1 MTSMIGQR
9 DYIINIKD
17 IVPRIVFKG
26 FQKYLIKKENDT
38 KVIYET
44 DDVYNLEGLLLISGY
59 ELIKIELKRNKYDML
74 DYVLVIK
81 EGNGIL

>member
-1 MTSMIGQR
+1 MIGQR

-17 IVPRIVFKG
+17 VVPRIVFKG
-26 FQKYLIKKENDT
+26 FQEYLIKKENDT

-44 DDVYNLEGLLLISGY
+44 DDVHNLEGFLLISGY

-81 EGNGIL
+81 EGNDIL

>member
-1 MTSMIGQR
+1 MIGQK

-26 FQKYLIKKENDT
+26 FQEYLIKKENDT

-44 DDVYNLEGLLLISGY
+44 DDVHNLEGFLLISGY

-81 EGNGIL
+81 EGNDIL

>member
-1 MTSMIGQR
+1 MTGQR

-26 FQKYLIKKENDT
+26 FQEYLIKKENDT

-44 DDVYNLEGLLLISGY
+44 DDVYNLEGFLLISGY

-81 EGNGIL
+81 ERNDIL

>member
-1 MTSMIGQR
+1 MIGQK

-17 IVPRIVFKG
+17 VVPRIVFKG
-26 FQKYLIKKENDT
+26 FQEYLIKKENDT
-38 KVIYET
+38 KIIYET
-44 DDVYNLEGLLLISGY
+44 DDIYNLEGFLLISGY

>member
-1 MTSMIGQR
+1 MIGQK

-26 FQKYLIKKENDT
+26 FQEYLIKKENDT
-38 KVIYET
+38 RVIYET
-44 DDVYNLEGLLLISGY
+44 DDVYNLEGFLLISGY

-81 EGNGIL
+81 ERNDILWN

>member
-1 MTSMIGQR
+1 MIGQR

-17 IVPRIVFKG
+17 VVPRIVFKG
-26 FQKYLIKKENDT
+26 FQEYLIKKENDT

-44 DDVYNLEGLLLISGY
+44 DDVHNLEGFLLISGY

-81 EGNGIL
+81 ERNDILWN

>member
-1 MTSMIGQR
+1 MIGQK
-9 DYIINIKD
+9 DYIISIKD

-26 FQKYLIKKENDT
+26 FQEYLIKRENDT

-44 DDVYNLEGLLLISGY
+44 DDVHNLEGFLLISGY

-81 EGNGIL
+81 ERNDIL

>member
-1 MTSMIGQR
+1 MTGQR

-26 FQKYLIKKENDT
+26 FHEYLIKKENDT

-44 DDVYNLEGLLLISGY
+44 DDVHNLEGILLISGY

-81 EGNGIL
+81 ERNDIL

>member
-1 MTSMIGQR
+1 MIGQK

-26 FQKYLIKKENDT
+26 FQEYLIKKENDT
-38 KVIYET
+38 KIIYET
-44 DDVYNLEGLLLISGY
+44 DDVYNLEGFLLISDY

-81 EGNGIL
+81 ERNDILWN

>member
-1 MTSMIGQR
+1 MIGQK

-26 FQKYLIKKENDT
+26 FQEYLIKKENDT

-44 DDVYNLEGLLLISGY
+44 DDICNLEGFLLISGY

-81 EGNGIL
+81 ERNDTL

>member
-1 MTSMIGQR
+1 MIGQR

-26 FQKYLIKKENDT
+26 FQEYLIKKENDT

-44 DDVYNLEGLLLISGY
+44 DDVYNLEGFLLISGY

-81 EGNGIL
+81 ERNDILWN